1 MWFVDAIC
9 RQRILHVSIYRD
21 EICIKGKTKKKNRP
35 KIGLT
40 FVSTECLLYKIGST
54 NRNVISDLKITK
66 LFSLRLGLCASNRTM
81 GLLWLALLSPATT
94 KLRKKLGQSSSLITV
109 PKRNP
114 TQSQVPAQSSKLNMT
129 GWEMEGAEGTTCK
142 RYLYDVG

>member
-1 MWFVDAIC
+1 MLFTRFDLSG
-9 RQRILHVSIYRD
+9 RNLN
-21 EICIKGKTKKKNRP
+21 KTKEQQQQKNRP

-54 NRNVISDLKITK
+54 NLNVLSDLKITK
-66 LFSLRLGLCASNRTM
+66 LFSLRLGLCSSNYTM

-114 TQSQVPAQSSKLNMT
+114 IQYQVPAQNDQ
-129 GWEMEGAEGTTCK
+129 
-142 RYLYDVG
+142 YDRVGDGRG